1 MVLYAVCDCFDL
13 HPARRKNPEN
23 EIAAQSLGVNIY
35 RTKVIAFTITG
46 ALSALAGGL
55 YAMHGGF
62 ISADNFTFDMST
74 TYIIIVMLGGVNDTF
89 GVLVG
94 SILVNMLPEWLRPLA
109 RYIRL
114 IYGAGVIL
122 LMVFMPMGLA
132 GLAKQ
137 FMDKIKFRMRAGSNG
152 KGD

>member
-1 MVLYAVCDCFDL
+1 
-13 HPARRKNPEN
+13 
-23 EIAAQSLGVNIY
+23 
-35 RTKVIAFTITG
+35 
-46 ALSALAGGL
+46 
-55 YAMHGGF
+55 
-62 ISADNFTFDMST
+62 MST